1 MRNWKSWGLERWN
14 DRLLEHFFSTDGPC
28 GSAPVSTL
36 LVTAEEL
43 VRVVGESDATL
54 GGEVRNAFVK
64 AVLEETPA
72 NRELLQFAL
81 DNDPRVNF
89 CATIAAVKPPIFVYL
104 VFTCLAAAESSDELG
119 NESSY
124 RQRLQKLSNGRCSG
138 STLDVLPKLWVKF
151 GAWLALPDNRR
162 HYRPLI
168 LPPTNSHTLIGY
180 SERLAFPHR
189 KDQRQLAK
197 VLQAHDLMGVVPPV
211 GPVLSAVARNVDSFG
226 AAFGDAFR
234 EFQSLYVA
242 TPNSP
247 KIYHHQFW
255 SAVVD
260 AALRGREDD
269 NESPAISNRIDLV
282 VSFDGE
288 QLQLYL
294 LSKETCR
301 APSGTRAAPLNDQ
314 IADWKISYLDVA
326 TESLHRG
333 GERALNGSIR
343 LGRIADGI
351 RAGLLPLAYAWSDYM
366 VVADDPEELA
376 HAKGALVRADRL
388 DDAFRIFGG
397 RSDGCGT
404 ADGKWLVVERM
415 DFKRRP
421 PADHPFARLRSM
433 QPRIPI
439 NRLFLVGGIP
449 CDDGYLGF
457 KEVLPF
463 VRASGDRVTMQ
474 VNGTVEECG
483 RSESD
488 LWYLPVGHLNGDVKF
503 ASWEDGE
510 LQATLSAR
518 FVAHANS
525 ENYKSPKS
533 PEALL
538 IEGTRGC
545 LPWNDSPSYSST
557 DGQDDLGRKTGH
569 VILLGRNI
577 GEFVNDIADA
587 AWVVT
592 KTGNGSFRIALAD
605 SPVGGL
611 PPEQKLESKGDCRAW
626 SRMLEH
632 GEVDISDLQ
641 LSEKRGAVRHMI
653 VTRAPLPI
661 RTGMARFS
669 APKPY
674 ERSTPPRPDILLP
687 FIAAVAARASGRS
700 GLPMAEW
707 REMASRMLGLNR
719 KAHAVSNDSID
730 AMTRCWI
737 EAGLL
742 DMGISVRWRSRAI
755 FATRPK
761 LVLFKNG
768 KCISAAVV
776 GLTLPATMKTLCADA
791 VDHGAAVES
800 KSSPCCLVPE
810 THTFISD
817 DMEVFERVAEKN
829 RLKLEWLRTSPGSET
844 NWAERDR
851 HYPSN
856 YELRYRTDL
865 WSLTGVRSSATLLTH
880 ARDDLPTAWSVDGA
894 PERWSY
900 DRNIA
905 RLHACAHAGLEP
917 LIAKGAVE
925 IEAKH
930 CYLPLSLAR
939 FAAITGPILPGP
951 DTTENAGRGHI
962 YAFGTSSFRDE
973 ILQQSQ
979 SH

>member
-1 MRNWKSWGLERWN
+1 MTNWKSWGLGRWN
-14 DRLLEHFFSTDGPC
+14 DRLLEHFFATDGPC
-28 GSAPVSTL
+28 ASSPVSTL

-72 NRELLQFAL
+72 NRELLQFTV

-89 CATIAAVKPPIFVYL
+89 CATVAAVKPPIFVYL
-104 VFTCLAAAESSDELG
+104 IFTCLAAAESSDELG

-138 STLDVLPKLWVKF
+138 PTLDILPKLWTKF
-151 GAWLALPDNRR
+151 SAWLALPENRR
-162 HYRPLI
+162 HYRSLI

-189 KDQRQLAK
+189 KDQRQLAH
-197 VLQAHDLMGVVPPV
+197 VLQVDDLMGVVPPV
-211 GPVLSAVARNVDSFG
+211 GPVLAAVAHNVGSFSAG
-226 AAFGDAFR
+226 FRDAFR

-242 TPNSP
+242 NPTSP
-247 KIYHHQFW
+247 KIFHHQFW

-269 NESPAISNRIDLV
+269 NESASISNRIDLV

-294 LSKETCR
+294 LSTDACR
-301 APSGTRAAPLNDQ
+301 PPVGTRAVPLNDQ
-314 IADWKISYLDVA
+314 IGDWKISYPDAA

-333 GERALNGSIR
+333 GERALDGSIR
-343 LGRIADGI
+343 LGRISDGI
-351 RAGLLPLAYAWSDYM
+351 RAGLLPLTHAWSDYM

-376 HAKGALVRADRL
+376 QAKRALVRADRL
-388 DDAFRIFGG
+388 DDAIRIFGG
-397 RSDGCGT
+397 RSDGCGM

-421 PADHPFARLRSM
+421 PSDHPFSRLRSM
-433 QPRIPI
+433 QTRIPI

-457 KEVLPF
+457 KEVLPS
-463 VRASGDRVTMQ
+463 VRSPGSRVTMHTKSD
-474 VNGTVEECG
+474 VYECG
-483 RSESD
+483 RIGD
-488 LWYLPVGHLNGDVKF
+488 LWYLPAGQLNGEVKF
-503 ASWEDGE
+503 VSWEHGE
-510 LQATLSAR
+510 QQATLSAH
-518 FVAHANS
+518 FVSHANS

-538 IEGTRGC
+538 IEGARGC
-545 LPWNDSPSYSST
+545 VPWSDSPSYSST
-557 DGQDDLGRKTGH
+557 DGQDDLGLKTGC
-569 VILLGRNI
+569 VTLLGRNI
-577 GEFVNDIADA
+577 GEFVNNVADA

-592 KTGNGSFRIALAD
+592 KTGNGSSRIVMAD

-611 PPEQKLESKGDCRAW
+611 PPEQKLESKSDCRAW
-626 SRMLEH
+626 SRMLERSE
-632 GEVDISDLQ
+632 GDFADLQ
-641 LSEKRGAVRHMI
+641 LSAQRSAVHHI
-653 VTRAPLPI
+653 IATRAPLPI
-661 RTGMARFS
+661 RTGAARCS

-674 ERSTPPRPDILLP
+674 ERKTPPRPEILLP
-687 FIAAVAARASGRS
+687 FIAAVAARASDRS
-700 GLPMAEW
+700 GLPMSEW
-707 REMASRMLGLNR
+707 REMATRMLGLNR
-719 KAHAVSNDSID
+719 KAHGSSNDSID

-742 DMGISVRWRSRAI
+742 DMGISIRWRSRAI

-768 KCISAAVV
+768 KIISAAVV

-791 VDHGAAVES
+791 LNHGAAIEP
-800 KSSPCCLVPE
+800 KSSPCRLVPE
-810 THTFISD
+810 THTFISED
-817 DMEVFERVAEKN
+817 IEVFERVAEKN
-829 RLKLEWLRTSPGSET
+829 RIKLEWLRTSPGAEIK
-844 NWAERDR
+844 WAERDR
-851 HYPSN
+851 HHPSN
-856 YELRYRTDL
+856 YELRYKTDS
-865 WSLTGVRSSATLLTH
+865 WSLSGVRSSTTLLTH
-880 ARDDLPTAWSVDGA
+880 ARDDLPTAWSVEGA

-917 LIAKGAVE
+917 LLAKGAVE

-951 DTTENAGRGHI
+951 ETTEYAGQGHI
-962 YAFGTSSFRDE
+962 YAFGTASLRDD
-973 ILQQSQ
+973 ILQQSKF
-979 SH
+979 H